1 MVEGLS
7 GLSDEHEVEVNFAGE
22 VIKNAFACLSV
33 ESTLEHER
41 DIGKSASLHLQNREL
56 LLERFLS
63 FGDVEVE
70 RDDSSEVVERNLS
83 HHHRVVRDHTSHQYS
98 LYCSRDYAWFVL
110 SGLGLENSLQANSLA
125 GSDDLLVH
133 QTLVHYGGSYSREES
148 SNVEKRRVVEHL
160 ESLELR
166 SLLGEVRHH
175 SLESEVLNDLD
186 FPETREE
193 LHLKHKVRHFK
204 RGEQRQG
211 RIGVSL
217 FGADLKVDWVFS
229 VFSGVAQRKNKQIDV
244 DEQEVLDLQIND
256 VVEEES
262 LLQKRLEGV
271 DLKEKPSSFL
281 DSVGRRFQKSK
292 PDLLS
297 SLAGNIREVR
307 VIRVQELRR
316 QIVEV

>member
-1 MVEGLS
+1 M
-7 GLSDEHEVEVNFAGE
+7 
-22 VIKNAFACLSV
+22 
-33 ESTLEHER
+33 
-41 DIGKSASLHLQNREL
+41 
-56 LLERFLS
+56 
-63 FGDVEVE
+63 
-70 RDDSSEVVERNLS
+70 
-83 HHHRVVRDHTSHQYS
+83 
-98 LYCSRDYAWFVL
+98 
-110 SGLGLENSLQANSLA
+110 
-125 GSDDLLVH
+125 
-133 QTLVHYGGSYSREES
+133 
-148 SNVEKRRVVEHL
+148 
-160 ESLELR
+160 
-166 SLLGEVRHH
+166 
-175 SLESEVLNDLD
+175 
-186 FPETREE
+186 
-193 LHLKHKVRHFK
+193 
-204 RGEQRQG
+204 
-211 RIGVSL
+211 SL